1 MTDTKK
7 ETDTEELENLPEL
20 LDENEKKE
28 LKIEVSDSKLKE
40 EIEEFRKKVAS
51 DIAKNEQSS
60 HLAKLVGSRTTDG
73 DLAISRLLVARKH
86 DLNLAHQMFVNMI
99 EFRRA
104 NKFDSVHDAPQ
115 PKYPELRKAQHHVYH
130 KYDKQ
135 GRPIFIERT
144 GLTDWKGLIKLAT
157 PDELVQYH
165 IHVMEYM
172 MNYVFPRA
180 SERAGKPIDKLTS
193 ILDLKGLGSKHLKKA
208 AYALFKRMSKIDQ
221 DIYPEIL
228 GKLFIVN
235 APAIFAV
242 AWKAIK
248 PWVDPSTRQK
258 ITILRGDFQKVLL
271 EHIDADQL
279 PAYLGGKCQCQK
291 DTKTKD
297 WCIVGKVSE
306 QELMFADLTRLGK
319 AEFDK
324 KFQGKR
330 LSSIYPSTTTSGS
343 TSSSTSS
350 TSSSTTTSSS

>member
-1 MTDTKK
+1 M
-7 ETDTEELENLPEL
+7 
-20 LDENEKKE
+20 
-28 LKIEVSDSKLKE
+28 
-40 EIEEFRKKVAS
+40 
-51 DIAKNEQSS
+51 
-60 HLAKLVGSRTTDG
+60 
-73 DLAISRLLVARKH
+73 AISRLLVARKH
-86 DLNLAHQMFVNMI
+86 DVGLAHQMFVNMV

-104 NKFDSVHDAPQ
+104 NKFDSIHDAPQ
-115 PKYPELRKAQHHVYH
+115 PRYPELRKAQHHVYH

-135 GRPIFIERT
+135 GCPIFIERT
-144 GLTDWKGLIKLAT
+144 GLTDWKALIKIT
-157 PDELVQYH
+157 NPDELVQYH
-165 IHVMEYM
+165 IYVMEYM

-180 SERAGKPIDKLTS
+180 SERAGKHIDKLTS
-193 ILDLKGLGSKHLKKA
+193 ILDLKGLGRKHLKKA

-258 ITILRGDFQKVLL
+258 ITILRGDYQKVLL

-279 PAYLGGKCQCQK
+279 PAYLGGSCQCQK

-297 WCIVGKVSE
+297 WCIIGKVSE

-319 AEFDK
+319 VEFEK
-324 KFQGKR
+324 SRLQGKT
-330 LSSIYPSTTTSGS
+330 LSSQST
-343 TSSSTSS
+343 SSTSS
-350 TSSSTTTSSS
+350 TSTSSSSSDSSSSSSSLTSSSS